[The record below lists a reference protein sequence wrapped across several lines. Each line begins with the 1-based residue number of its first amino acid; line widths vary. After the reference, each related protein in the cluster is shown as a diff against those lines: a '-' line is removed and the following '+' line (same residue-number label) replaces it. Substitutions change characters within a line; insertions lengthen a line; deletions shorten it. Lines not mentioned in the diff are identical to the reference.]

1 MKQNTTQSGFTLVE
15 LAIVLVIIGLIVG
28 GVLVGQDLIKAA
40 TVRAAVSQL
49 EQYDTATNT
58 FRNKYNGLPGDLA
71 NQTSF
76 FPNVTNT
83 GGSGSGDNDGLIEGI
98 SAAATPCT
106 ANTCISG
113 EAAIFWY
120 ELNQA
125 GLIADAITTT
135 DATNVTLTP
144 SNAVVPSSKLGKGA
158 SVAVMGVNGLNYY
171 VLANFGTAAL
181 GAGGSTTTYTSA
193 MSTLDAFQIDTKM
206 DDGNPT
212 TGKVVSVATGT
223 ALPGTANAGASCY
236 AGTSYRTTGTL
247 ATGLA
252 CNISV
257 RTSF

>member
-1 MKQNTTQSGFTLVE
+1 MQQSSRHAGFTLVE

-40 TVRAAVSQL
+40 TVRAAITQL

-71 NQTSF
+71 NQTNF

-83 GGSGSGDNDGLIEGI
+83 GVAGRGDNDGVIDSV
-98 SAAATPCT
+98 SAGTTKCST
-106 ANTCISG
+106 HTCISG

-125 GLIADAITTT
+125 GMIADPITTV
-135 DATNVTLTP
+135 DASNVTLTP

-158 SVAVMGVNGLNYY
+158 SIAVQGIGGLNYY
-171 VLANFGTAAL
+171 VVANFGTAQLA
-181 GAGGSTTTYTSA
+181 AGGSTTNFTSGI
-193 MSTLDAFQIDTKM
+193 SPLDAFQIDSKM
-206 DDGNPT
+206 DDGNPA
-212 TGKVVSVATGT
+212 TGKTLSVATAS
-223 ALPGTANAGASCY
+223 ALPGTANTGTNCY
-236 AGTSYRTTGTL
+236 VGTSYRTTGTI
-247 ATGLA
+247 ANGLA
-252 CNISV
+252 CNLSV

>member
-1 MKQNTTQSGFTLVE
+1 MKQKTNQSGFTLVE

-40 TVRAAVSQL
+40 TVRSAVSQM

-71 NQTSF
+71 NQANF
-76 FPNVTNT
+76 FPNVTGT
-83 GGSGSGDNDGLIEGI
+83 GGAGAGDNDGVIDGV
-98 SAAATPCT
+98 SAAATKCT
-106 ANTCISG
+106 TGTCIAG
-113 EAAIFWY
+113 EAGIFWY

-125 GLIADAITTT
+125 GLIADAITNNS
-135 DATNVTLTP
+135 ATNYTGTPNTL
-144 SNAVVPSSKLGKGA
+144 VPNSKLGKGA
-158 SVAVMGVNGLNYY
+158 AVAVSGINGLNYY
-171 VLANFGTAAL
+171 VIANFGTAAL
-181 GAGGSTTTYTSA
+181 AAGGSTTTYTSA

-212 TGKVVSVATGT
+212 TGKVLSVATAT
-223 ALPGTANAGASCY
+223 ALAGTANTGASCY

-252 CNISV
+252 CNLSI